1 VNRETREAFVLMAQE
16 QEEDRRFHEV
26 LVAEAAKHP
35 ERTMDEHLMAAARQ
49 LRDELRKAAG

>member
-1 VNRETREAFVLMAQE
+1 MAQE